1 MASPGPATRNDVV
14 LCVVPTG
21 LNFLFRYYP
30 GLKPG
35 ATLYVV
41 PTELNSVFV
50 FVETQCLRLYI
61 A

>member
-1 MASPGPATRNDVV
+1 MRRSNDAV

-35 ATLYVV
+35 ATLYVD
-41 PTELNSVFV
+41 PTGL
-50 FVETQCLRLYI
+50 
-61 A
+61 